1 MIMFRRIF
9 KGCGIYFGP
18 FTCFNYLWRGCGIVI
33 SCYPVI
39 LTFFLHLDSS
49 TVSTWTWIFFKPY
62 TFFLLAKDVLLFST
76 ILILVPSGQEIIF

>member
-1 MIMFRRIF
+1 MEYILVLLLVLIIF
-9 KGCGIYFGP
+9 GGD
-18 FTCFNYLWRGCGIVI
+18 VI
-33 SCYPVI
+33 LLLACYPVI

-76 ILILVPSGQEIIF
+76 ILILVPTGQEIIF